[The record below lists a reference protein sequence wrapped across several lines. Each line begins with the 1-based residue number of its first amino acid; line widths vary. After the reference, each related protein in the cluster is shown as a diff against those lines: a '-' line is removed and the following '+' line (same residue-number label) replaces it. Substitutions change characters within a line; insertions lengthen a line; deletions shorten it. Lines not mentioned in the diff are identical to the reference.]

1 MRNPVTVPATLTTE
15 GPLRGT
21 LPVDLYFADWSLVSR
36 PDGLKAVGSD
46 AISTPRVPDGTPVL
60 VDDSM
65 RPVEPWCTFLRL
77 YSQNLRRN
85 SVVAYARDALEFGRF
100 LETRGVGV
108 LDVSESDLVAYRA
121 NRFASGVSPRSWARQ
136 LVVIRA
142 LFTYLYETGRRD
154 SLPWIQVG
162 SRSVV
167 TPRIPR
173 TEMDVRALSHAQWVA
188 LRDVGFGGEL
198 PTGELDRSYR
208 GRSTVRNACA
218 AELALTTGM
227 RLTEWSTLLDV
238 EVRSEGA
245 GTSLVLEACAKNGR
259 RRRVYVPASTVQRV
273 ELYRCTERKSLV
285 RKAQASLR
293 RKLPNMAVVHDVDL
307 PAGKLV
313 YTLNGDERRDEF
325 ATIPPETRRVLVKV
339 TPGGIEPL
347 SLFVG
352 RGGVPPSQ
360 RRWHQYFEEAND
372 RLANFEGQVPIMP
385 VAVTPHDL
393 RHTFAV
399 VMLRSLQAR
408 AAQLERSRPKHGFG
422 TISEHI
428 IHNPLLTL
436 QRLLGH
442 AGPSTTM
449 VYLRYVDESDEL
461 IQRAFES
468 WSDNERDYAS
478 YVLAQIEAQRP

>member
-1 MRNPVTVPATLTTE
+1 
-15 GPLRGT
+15 
-21 LPVDLYFADWSLVSR
+21 
-36 PDGLKAVGSD
+36 
-46 AISTPRVPDGTPVL
+46 
-60 VDDSM
+60 
-65 RPVEPWCTFLRL
+65 
-77 YSQNLRRN
+77 
-85 SVVAYARDALEFGRF
+85 
-100 LETRGVGV
+100 
-108 LDVSESDLVAYRA
+108 
-121 NRFASGVSPRSWARQ
+121 
-136 LVVIRA
+136 
-142 LFTYLYETGRRD
+142 
-154 SLPWIQVG
+154 
-162 SRSVV
+162 
-167 TPRIPR
+167 
-173 TEMDVRALSHAQWVA
+173 
-188 LRDVGFGGEL
+188 
-198 PTGELDRSYR
+198 
-208 GRSTVRNACA
+208 
-218 AELALTTGM
+218 
-227 RLTEWSTLLDV
+227 
-238 EVRSEGA
+238 
-245 GTSLVLEACAKNGR
+245 VLEACAKNGR
-259 RRRVYVPASTVQRV
+259 RRRVYVPASTVQTV
-273 ELYRCTERKSLV
+273 ELYRNTERKSLV

-372 RLANFEGQVPIMP
+372 RLANFEGQVPMMS

-442 AGPSTTM
+442 ASPSTTM

>member
-1 MRNPVTVPATLTTE
+1 MRDPVTVPATLTTE
-15 GPLRGT
+15 GPSRGT

-36 PDGLKAVGSD
+36 PDRLKAVGSD

-85 SVVAYARDALEFGRF
+85 SVVSYARDALEFGRF
-100 LETRGVGV
+100 LETRDVGV

-121 NRFASGVSPRSWARQ
+121 DRFASGVSPRSWARQ

-259 RRRVYVPASTVQRV
+259 RRRVYVPASTVQTV
-273 ELYRCTERKSLV
+273 ELYRNTERKSLV
-285 RKAQASLR
+285 RKAQATLR
-293 RKLPNMAVVHDVDL
+293 RKLPNMAVIHDVDL
-307 PAGKLV
+307 PA
-313 YTLNGDERRDEF
+313 
-325 ATIPPETRRVLVKV
+325 
-339 TPGGIEPL
+339 PL

-372 RLANFEGQVPIMP
+372 RLANFEGQVPMMS

-442 AGPSTTM
+442 ASPSTTM